1 MAPKVGRP
9 KTENPLNVD
18 LKVRLDGETNKK
30 LLTYC
35 AEHDITRAE
44 AIRQGIH
51 LLLKDGK

>member
-18 LKVRLDGETNKK
+18 LKVRLDDETNKK
-30 LLTYC
+30 LITYC
-35 AEHDITRAE
+35 TEHDITRAE

-51 LLLKDGK
+51 LLLKDGE